1 MKKRNWLPT
10 AFALLI
16 PALFVMKYTAMPYR
30 FYADDTALLY
40 VAFQHAGQRVSGYDN
55 KVFLKEQ
62 AKQYREELKA
72 NSELKMNLKSKPE
85 VNRERFPLS
94 VSIFIDD
101 HKLQER
107 EYEAGGRKKDMATV
121 VYEAFKL
128 KPGRHKI
135 KVIMK
140 DSKREGLA
148 PYVFE
153 DTVEFKPL
161 ELKVVTFDNRTKSLV
176 LVKKAHSHLRS
187 EKRAAVES

>member
-16 PALFVMKYTAMPYR
+16 PALFVMQYTAAPYR

-40 VAFQHAGQRVSGYDN
+40 VAFQHSGQTVSGYDN

-62 AKQYREELKA
+62 AKQYREEFKA
-72 NSELKMNLKSKPE
+72 NSELRMNLKSKPE

-101 HKLQER
+101 LKLQER
-107 EYEAGGRKKDMATV
+107 EYEAGGRKKDLAAV
-121 VYEAFKL
+121 VYESFKI
-128 KPGRHKI
+128 KPGNHKI

-140 DSKREGLA
+140 G
-148 PYVFE
+148 
-153 DTVEFKPL
+153 
-161 ELKVVTFDNRTKSLV
+161 
-176 LVKKAHSHLRS
+176 
-187 EKRAAVES
+187 